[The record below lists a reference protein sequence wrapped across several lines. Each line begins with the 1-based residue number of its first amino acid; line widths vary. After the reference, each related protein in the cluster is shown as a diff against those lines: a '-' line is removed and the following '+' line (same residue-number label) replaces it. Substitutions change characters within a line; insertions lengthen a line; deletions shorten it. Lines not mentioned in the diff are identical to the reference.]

1 MQAKDLM
8 RPGAVALA
16 VAAAA
21 ALGFA
26 AGWLLARNPEL
37 ARRAARSLAGGWERV
52 GGALA
57 ESREELADLWAEAR
71 ENARATVDDEA
82 FSAAAAA
89 AAAASAMEQAAR
101 APVAPPAAAR
111 KRAPTGRKTVAK
123 GGKKARAGKSARGAT
138 SAPATADS

>member
-8 RPGAVALA
+8 KPGAVALA

-26 AGWLLARNPEL
+26 AGWLLARNPDL
-37 ARRAARSLAGGWERV
+37 ARRAARALAGGWERV
-52 GGALA
+52 GGALS

-71 ENARATVDDEA
+71 EDARATVDDEA

-89 AAAASAMEQAAR
+89 AATASAMATAAR
-101 APVAPPAAAR
+101 PPSAAPAAAR
-111 KRAPTGRKTVAK
+111 PARGRAT
-123 GGKKARAGKSARGAT
+123 KAAGKSPRK
-138 SAPATADS
+138 SPRKVAPKAAATAAGD